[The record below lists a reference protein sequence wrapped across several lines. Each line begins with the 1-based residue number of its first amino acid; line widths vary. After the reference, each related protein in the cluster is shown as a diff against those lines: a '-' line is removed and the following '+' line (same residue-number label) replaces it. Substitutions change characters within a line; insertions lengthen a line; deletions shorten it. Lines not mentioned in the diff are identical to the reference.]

1 MKRHIL
7 MLLIGIFLLSCATKK
22 DQYTIQGTIAGI
34 DSAMIYLQK
43 PGSDGWEKLDS
54 TKVIDGNFTF
64 NGEVTLPE
72 MRYLSFKENEV
83 TVPLFIENAEI
94 DVKIYPDSID
104 KSNIHGSSSH
114 DTYMKYVDMDKM
126 TMKKMEEVYNA
137 WKAAKDAGDTLTM
150 KKNDLLSEEL
160 EKEMKV
166 QLITFVKANNKT
178 LVAPYLITR
187 NSWQFDLSELENLL
201 VALDTNMKTSTYYEA
216 IEKRIEVLR
225 SVAIGQF
232 APDFTL
238 NDSTGNPISLSSLK
252 GKVLLVDFWAAWC
265 GPCRAE
271 NPNVVKAW
279 QTYKE
284 KGFDV
289 LGVSFDT
296 DRNKWLK
303 AVKDDKL
310 TWTQVSD
317 LKGWGNEAG
326 KLYGINSIPANV
338 LLDKDQKIIA
348 SGLRGENLLKKL
360 DELLGPLSVVKQT
373 MNN

>member
-1 MKRHIL
+1 MKKTIL
-7 MLLIGIFLLSCATKK
+7 IFLISLLIASCSTKK
-22 DQYTIQGTIAGI
+22 DQFTIQGKIAGI
-34 DSAMIYLQK
+34 DSVMIYLQK
-43 PGSDGWEKLDS
+43 KGIDGWEKIDS
-54 TKVIDGNFTF
+54 TTINKGNFNF
-64 NGEVTLPE
+64 SGSVTLPE
-72 MRYLSFKENEV
+72 MWYLHLQEKQIS
-83 TVPLFIENAEI
+83 VPIFVENADI
-94 DVKIYPDSID
+94 DVQIYPDSVD
-104 KSNIHGSSSH
+104 KSIVRGSSTH
-114 DTYMKYVDMDKM
+114 DTYLKYFVMNEKS
-126 TMKKMEEVYNA
+126 MKKMDDVYSA
-137 WKAAKDAGDTLTM
+137 WKAAKVIGDTATM
-150 KKNDLLSEEL
+150 NKNDLISEEL
-160 EKEMKV
+160 DKEVKA
-166 QLITFVKANNKT
+166 QLISFIKSNNQT
-178 LVAPYLITR
+178 VVSPYLITR
-187 NSWQFDLSELENLL
+187 NSWQFDLPELENLL
-201 VALDTNMKTSTYYEA
+201 GALDTSMNSSTYYKV

-225 SVAIGQF
+225 SVAIGQI

-252 GKVLLVDFWAAWC
+252 GKILLIDFWAAWC

-279 QTYKE
+279 QTYKD

-296 DRNKWLK
+296 DRSKWIK
-303 AVKDDKL
+303 AIKDDKL

-360 DELLGPLSVVKQT
+360 DELLGPVPVANK
-373 MNN
+373 N

>member
-72 MRYLSFKENEV
+72 MWYLSFKENEV

-150 KKNDLLSEEL
+150 KKNDLLSEEI
-160 EKEMKV
+160 EKEMKAR
-166 QLITFVKANNKT
+166 LITFVKANNKT

-284 KGFDV
+284 KGFDI

-360 DELLGPLSVVKQT
+360 DELLGPVSVANK
-373 MNN
+373 N

>member
-1 MKRHIL
+1 MKQIIFVLLTGIL
-7 MLLIGIFLLSCATKK
+7 LLSCSTKK
-22 DQYTIQGTIAGI
+22 EQFTIQGTISDI
-34 DSAMIYLQK
+34 DSVMIYLQK
-43 PGSDGWEKLDS
+43 PGIDGWEKLDS
-54 TKVIDGNFTF
+54 TKVIDGNFIF
-64 NGEVTLPE
+64 NGAVKMPE
-72 MRYLSFKENEV
+72 MWYLSINENEV
-83 TVPLFIENAEI
+83 SVPLFIENSEI

-104 KSNIHGSSSH
+104 KSTVRGSSTH
-114 DTYMKYVDMDKM
+114 DTYMKYVMIDKT
-126 TMKKMEEVYNA
+126 TMKKMEDVYNA
-137 WKAAKDAGDTLTM
+137 WKTAKDAGDTLTM
-150 KKNDLLSEEL
+150 KKNDLLSEEI
-160 EKEMKV
+160 EKEMKD
-166 QLITFVKANNKT
+166 QLISFIEENNKS
-178 LVAPYLITR
+178 LVSPYLITR

-201 VALDTNMKTSTYYEA
+201 GVLDPAMKTSTYYEA
-216 IEKRIEVLR
+216 IEKRIVVLR
-225 SVAIGQF
+225 SVAVGQI

-238 NDSTGNPISLSSLK
+238 NDSTGKPISLSSLK
-252 GKVLLVDFWAAWC
+252 GKILLVDFWAAWC

-279 QTYKE
+279 QTYKD

-296 DRNKWLK
+296 NREKWLK

-348 SGLRGENLLKKL
+348 SGLRGEELFKKL
-360 DELLGPLSVVKQT
+360 EELLGPLSAAK
-373 MNN
+373 

>member
-1 MKRHIL
+1 MKIFML
-7 MLLIGIFLLSCATKK
+7 ILLIGILLISCATKK
-22 DQYTIQGTIAGI
+22 DQFNIQGTISGI
-34 DSAMIYLQK
+34 DSVMIFLQK

-64 NGEVTLPE
+64 NGAVTLPE
-72 MRYLSFKENEV
+72 MWYLSIKEKDV
-83 TVPLFIENAEI
+83 SVPLFIENAEI

-104 KSNIHGSSSH
+104 KSIIKGSSSH
-114 DTYMKYVDMDKM
+114 DIYMKYVVMDKT
-126 TMKKMEEVYNA
+126 TMRKMEAVYNA

-150 KKNDLLSEEL
+150 KKNDLLSEEI

-166 QLITFVKANNKT
+166 QLIDFVKANNKT
-178 LVAPYLITR
+178 LVSPYLITR
-187 NSWQFDLSELENLL
+187 NSWQFDLSELENLKD
-201 VALDTNMKTSTYYEA
+201 ALDTEMKTSTYYEA

-252 GKVLLVDFWAAWC
+252 GKILLVDFWAAWC

-279 QTYKE
+279 QTYNQ

-296 DRNKWLK
+296 DRNKWIK
-303 AVKDDKL
+303 AIKDDRL
-310 TWTQVSD
+310 TWTHVSD

-348 SGLRGENLLKKL
+348 SGLRGEDLLKKL
-360 DELLGPLSVVKQT
+360 DELLGPVSVANK
-373 MNN
+373 N

>member
-1 MKRHIL
+1 MKKLNLIL
-7 MLLIGIFLLSCATKK
+7 LAAIILISCTTKK
-22 DQYTIQGTIAGI
+22 DQFTIQGTIADV
-34 DSAMIYLQK
+34 DSAMIFLQK
-43 PGSDGWEKLDS
+43 PGIDGWEKLDS

-64 NGEVTLPE
+64 NGSVALPE
-72 MRYLSFKENEV
+72 MCYLSIKENEAS
-83 TVPLFIENAEI
+83 VPLFIENAEI
-94 DVKIYPDSID
+94 NVKIFPDSID
-104 KSNIHGSSSH
+104 KSIIQGSSSH
-114 DTYMKYVDMDKM
+114 DIYTKYVVMDKT

-137 WKAAKDAGDTLTM
+137 WKTAKDAGDTLTM
-150 KKNDLLSEEL
+150 RKNDLLSEEI
-160 EKEMKV
+160 EKEMKS
-166 QLITFVKANNKT
+166 QLIDFVKTNNKT
-178 LVAPYLITR
+178 LVSPYLVTR
-187 NSWQFDLSELENLL
+187 NSWLFDLSELENLIG
-201 VALDTNMKTSTYYEA
+201 VLDTAMKSSTYYEA
-216 IEKRIEVLR
+216 IEKRIEILR

-252 GKVLLVDFWAAWC
+252 GKILLVDFWAAWC

-279 QTYKE
+279 QTYKD

-296 DRNKWLK
+296 DRNKWIK
-303 AVKDDKL
+303 AIKDDKL
-310 TWTQVSD
+310 TWTHVSD

-348 SGLRGENLLKKL
+348 SGLRGVDLQKKL
-360 DELLGPLSVVKQT
+360 DELLGPVAVANK
-373 MNN
+373 N